1 MVFVYYIIY
10 GSRIPCD
17 YQKQKNLGIRV
28 EESSRKPHYLAIK
41 FLYQGG
47 QTEIVAVDVAQ
58 VPCLRNFS
66 YFTSCNLIILF
77 YFTHPSC

>member
-1 MVFVYYIIY
+1 M
-10 GSRIPCD
+10 
-17 YQKQKNLGIRV
+17 

-58 VPCLRNFS
+58 VPCLPYFS
-66 YFTSCNLIILF
+66 YFTSCNLIIL
-77 YFTHPSC
+77 YFISPIPPAKQKFNFNLEVNGNCGWVGGLNG